1 MALVSLRTRHLIL
14 FQIFQLNRE
23 TGETTQISPGHGKTT
38 CAWIHPDGNL
48 ALFASTH
55 EDPQAIAKQ
64 KEELAMRESGQ
75 QRRYSWDYDEHY
87 DIYQFDPSTNSYTNL
102 TNERGYDA
110 EASYSPDG
118 KLIAFASNRF
128 GYAGLSAK
136 EQEHFDRDPAWAS
149 EICIM
154 NSDGSNLRRLTNQTR

>member
-1 MALVSLRTRHLIL
+1 
-14 FQIFQLNRE
+14 
-23 TGETTQISPGHGKTT
+23 
-38 CAWIHPDGNL
+38 
-48 ALFASTH
+48 
-55 EDPQAIAKQ
+55 
-64 KEELAMRESGQ
+64 MRESGQ

-128 GYAGLSAK
+128 G
-136 EQEHFDRDPAWAS
+136 
-149 EICIM
+149 
-154 NSDGSNLRRLTNQTR
+154 LR